1 VTGLTK
7 AALKRPV
14 SVCILVLALLIFG
27 SSTIFSTPL
36 ELMPDI
42 EMPMLIVY
50 TPYPGASP
58 QDVEKQVTSYIEDAS
73 STLSGVKNIES
84 MSMENASAVF
94 LELEYGTNMDE
105 AHSDLKNNI
114 DMYRNQLPEDA
125 QDPIVFE
132 MNMDMMPVVTLSAV
146 ATGDVDLKYYIEEE
160 IKPEIEK
167 LGGVASVDI
176 SGGSAD
182 YIKIEL
188 KREKMAQYGLTMS
201 SLSSIVGMADFSLPA
216 GSIEQSNL
224 DLTLRGGVS
233 YNTAEQLRH
242 LPITLRSGDTI
253 HLSDVA
259 NVYQAKQKQDS
270 LSYYNGLE
278 NVTLSISK
286 RQSASTVS
294 MANSVKK
301 VVNEINSSNKG
312 IKLEVIDDA
321 SERILSAIIAVVET
335 LLLGVV
341 LAMFVLFI
349 FLGDWRASVIVGSSI
364 PLSLLVTMLAM
375 SAMGFSFNM
384 LSLGGLVIGVGMM
397 VDNSIVVIESC
408 FRIKCGTESYHSAAL
423 EGTKVVASSI
433 IASTATTVVVFLPI
447 AFVKGLSGQLFGQL
461 CFTIVFSLIASLIA
475 ALTIV
480 PLVFYRLKPVEKD
493 SNFMMRFMDKI
504 SASYAVFL
512 PKTFRHKKAVVL
524 VAIVLL
530 VASVALVPFIGMELL
545 PETDDGIIT
554 IGLNVRPGTNLD
566 RVGELLA
573 PLEEMVTSHPDVDH
587 YSMVSGTTGMS
598 TLMGNTADASIT
610 AYLKKGHKIQTK
622 DLVDQWR
629 KEIGNPVDCDISVS
643 SSSQTAQMT
652 GGTDISL
659 FVQSTDYD
667 SLQEGA
673 LQLEAMMRQN
683 PHILRVSSTVGT
695 GNPQAEIKIDP
706 VKASARGL
714 VPKQVMG
721 EIYTIMQGSKAC
733 EIMNNG
739 REYEVRVEY
748 PEDSFETVNDL
759 VSLTLQ
765 NAAGMP
771 VPLLDIASIEYSNSP
786 LSISRQNGRYII
798 TVKGQPASDAPKT
811 LSKTLKAQAEGL
823 AFPNGVELTET
834 TDSERMMEE
843 FTVLIQA
850 IVTAVLLVFMV
861 MAMQFESPLFS
872 IVVMISVPF
881 ALIGS
886 FLSLYVFQSTISM
899 PSLLGF
905 LMLSGIVV
913 NNGILFIDTAN
924 NMRQERGLSAE
935 DALLTSGMLRMRPI
949 FMTTLTTVL
958 GMLPMAIGIGGNA
971 ALMRGLALVII
982 GGMITSTALTLLL
995 IPTFYLMFDKQERL
1009 HKKQLKKEKKEAK
1022 KAAKKA
1028 AKDAGLN

>member
-1 VTGLTK
+1 MTGLTK

-27 SSTIFSTPL
+27 TSTIFSTPL

-50 TPYPGASP
+50 TLYPGASP
-58 QDVEKQVTSYIEDAS
+58 QDVENQVTSYLEDAC

-84 MSMENASAVF
+84 MSTENVSFVWM
-94 LELEYGTNMDE
+94 ELEYGTNMDE

-114 DMYRNQLPEDA
+114 DMYRNELPDDA

-160 IKPEIEK
+160 IQPEIEK
-167 LGGVASVDI
+167 LSGVASVDI

-182 YIKIEL
+182 YIKVEL
-188 KREKMAQYGLTMS
+188 QAEKLAQYGLTMS

-216 GSIEQSNL
+216 GSIEQGTL

-233 YNTAEQLRH
+233 YDTAEQLRH
-242 LPITLRSGDTI
+242 LPITLASGDTI

-259 NVYQAKQKQDS
+259 NVYQANEKQDS

-286 RQSASTVS
+286 RQSASTVA
-294 MANSVKK
+294 MATSVKN
-301 VVNEINSSNKG
+301 VVKEINNSNKG
-312 IKLEVIDDA
+312 IKLEVVDDD
-321 SERILSAIIAVVET
+321 SERIVSAIIAVLET

-341 LAMFVLFI
+341 LAMIVLFV
-349 FLGDWRASVIVGSSI
+349 FLGDWRASIIVGSSI

-375 SAMGFSFNM
+375 SAMGYSFNM

-408 FRIKCGTESYHSAAL
+408 FRIKCGTESYHDAAM

-461 CFTIVFSLIASLIA
+461 CFTIVFSLIASLIS

-480 PLVFYRLKPVEKD
+480 PLVFFRLKPVEKD
-493 SNFMMRFMDKI
+493 ENFMMRLMDKI
-504 SASYAVFL
+504 SASYAAFL
-512 PKTFRHKKAVVL
+512 PKTFRHKIAVVL
-524 VAIVLL
+524 IAFVLL
-530 VASVALVPFIGMELL
+530 VSSVALAPLIGMELL

-554 IGLNVRPGTNLD
+554 VALNVRPGTNLN
-566 RVGELLA
+566 RVGELLT

-587 YSMVSGTTGMS
+587 YSMVSGSTGMAM
-598 TLMGNTADASIT
+598 LMGDNSDASIT
-610 AYLKKGHKIQTK
+610 VYLKDDRETSTK

-629 KEIGNPVDCDISVS
+629 REIGSPVDCDISIS

-652 GGTDISL
+652 GGSDISL
-659 FVQSTDYD
+659 YVQSTDYD

-673 LQLEAMMRQN
+673 LQLEEMMRQN
-683 PHILRVSSTVGT
+683 PNLLRVSSTVGT

-721 EIYTIMQGSKAC
+721 DIYAIMQGSKAC
-733 EIMNNG
+733 DIMNNG

-748 PEDSFETVNDL
+748 PDDSFETVNDL
-759 VSLTLQ
+759 VSLTLT
-765 NAAGMP
+765 NAAGMS
-771 VPLLDIASIEYSNSP
+771 VPLMDIATIEYSNSP

-798 TVKGQPASDAPKT
+798 TVKGQPTSDAPKN
-811 LSKTLKAQAEGL
+811 LSKALKSQAEGL
-823 AFPNGVELTET
+823 MLPTGVELTET
-834 TDSERMMEE
+834 TDSERMTEE

-850 IVTAVLLVFMV
+850 IITAILLVFMV
-861 MAMQFESPLFS
+861 MAMQFESPMFS

-886 FLSLYVFQSTISM
+886 FLCLYIFKSTISM

-913 NNGILFIDTAN
+913 NNGILLIDTAN
-924 NMRQERGLSAE
+924 NMRAERNLSAE
-935 DALLTSGMLRMRPI
+935 DALLTAGMLRMRPI

-995 IPTFYLMFDKQERL
+995 IPTFYLLFDKQERL
-1009 HKKQLKKEKKEAK
+1009 HKKQLKLEK

-1028 AKDAGLN
+1028 EKANGLS

>member
-1 VTGLTK
+1 MTGLTK
-7 AALKRPV
+7 LALKRPV
-14 SVCILVLALLIFG
+14 SVVILVLALLIFG

-42 EMPMLIVY
+42 EMPMLIIY
-50 TPYPGASP
+50 TIYPGASP
-58 QDVEKQVTSYIEDAS
+58 QDVENQVTSHIEDAS
-73 STLSGVKNIES
+73 ATLSGVKNIES
-84 MSMENASAVF
+84 MSMENASVVF
-94 LELEYGTNMDE
+94 LELEYGTKMDQ

-114 DMYRNQLPEDA
+114 DMYRNRLPSDA
-125 QDPIVFE
+125 QEPIVFE
-132 MNMDMMPVVTLSAV
+132 MNMDMMPVITLSAV
-146 ATGDVDLKYYIEEE
+146 ATGDVDLKYYIQEE
-160 IKPEIEK
+160 IQPEIEK
-167 LGGVASVDI
+167 LSGVASVEV
-176 SGGSAD
+176 SGGAED

-188 KREKMAQYGLTMS
+188 KREKLVQYKLTMG
-201 SLSSIVGMADFSLPA
+201 SLANIVGAADFSLPA
-216 GSIEQSNL
+216 GSVEQGDL
-224 DLTLRGGVS
+224 DLILRGGVS
-233 YNTAEQLRH
+233 YNTAEALRH
-242 LPITLRSGDTI
+242 LPITLSSGDII

-259 NVYQAKQKQDS
+259 NVYQAKKDQDS

-278 NVTLSISK
+278 NVTLSVTK
-286 RQSASTVS
+286 RQSASTVA

-301 VVNEINSSNKG
+301 VVEEINHSNRG
-312 IKLEVIDDA
+312 IKIEVVDDT
-321 SERILSAIIAVVET
+321 SERIISAIISVVET

-341 LAMFVLFI
+341 LAMVVLFI
-349 FLGDWRASVIVGSSI
+349 FLGDWRASLIVGSSI

-408 FRIKCGTESYHSAAL
+408 FRIKTGTDSYHNAAL

-447 AFVKGLSGQLFGQL
+447 AFIKGLSGQLFGQL

-475 ALTIV
+475 ALTVV

-493 SNFMMRFMDKI
+493 QGFMMRLMDKL
-504 SASYAVFL
+504 SAAYATFL
-512 PKTFRHKKAVVL
+512 PKTFRRKKTVVL
-524 VAIVLL
+524 IAVVLL
-530 VASVALVPFIGMELL
+530 VASVALVPLIGMELL

-554 IGLNVRPGTNLD
+554 IALDVRPGTNLD
-566 RVGELLA
+566 RVGALLT
-573 PLEEMVTSHPDVDH
+573 PLEEMVKSHPDVDH
-587 YSMVSGTTGMS
+587 YSMTAGSSAMS
-598 TLMGNTADASIT
+598 MLRGNSSDASIT
-610 AYLKKGHKIQTK
+610 AYLKKNHSTRTK

-629 KEIGNPVDCDISVS
+629 SQTINPVDCDISIS

-659 FVQSTDYD
+659 YVQSTDYEN
-667 SLQEGA
+667 LQKGA
-673 LQLEAMMRQN
+673 LQLEEMMRQN
-683 PHILRVSSTVGT
+683 PNILRVSSTVGT

-721 EIYTIMQGSKAC
+721 EIYSVMQGSKAC
-733 EIMNNG
+733 DITNNG
-739 REYEVRVEY
+739 RDYEVRVEY
-748 PEDSFETVNDL
+748 PADSFKTVNDL
-759 VSLTLQ
+759 VSLNLT
-765 NAAGMP
+765 NAAGMS
-771 VPLLDIASIEYSNSP
+771 VPMLDIATIEYSNSP

-798 TVKGQPASDAPKT
+798 TVKGQPSSDAPKT
-811 LSKTLKAQAEGL
+811 LSKTLKAQAEAL
-823 AFPNGVELTET
+823 TLPNGVELTDT
-834 TDSERMMEE
+834 SDSERMMEE
-843 FTVLIQA
+843 FTVLLQA

-886 FLSLYVFQSTISM
+886 FLGLFAFNSTISM

-913 NNGILFIDTAN
+913 NNGILLIDTAN
-924 NMRQERGLSAE
+924 SIRSERNLSAE

-995 IPTFYLMFDKQERL
+995 IPSFYLLFDKQERL
-1009 HKKQLKKEKKEAK
+1009 QKKQLKREK

-1028 AKDAGLN
+1028 ARNAGLS

>member
-1 VTGLTK
+1 MIGLTK

-14 SVCILVLALLIFG
+14 SVVIIVLALLIFG

-42 EMPMLIVY
+42 EMPMLIIY
-50 TPYPGASP
+50 TVYPGASP
-58 QDVEKQVTSYIEDAS
+58 QDVENQVTSYIEDAS

-114 DMYRNQLPEDA
+114 DMYRNMLPDDA

-132 MNMDMMPVVTLSAV
+132 MNMDMMPVVTLSAI
-146 ATGDVDLKYYIEEE
+146 ATSDVDLKYYVEEE
-160 IKPEIEK
+160 IEPELQK
-167 LGGVASVDI
+167 LGGVASVEI
-176 SGGSAD
+176 SGGAED

-188 KREKMAQYGLTMS
+188 KREKLAQYGLTMS
-201 SLSSIVGMADFSLPA
+201 GLANVVGSADFSLPA
-216 GSIEQSNL
+216 GSIEQGNL
-224 DLTLRGGVS
+224 DMTLRGGVS
-233 YNTAEQLRH
+233 YSTAEELRH
-242 LPITLRSGDTI
+242 LPITLPSGNTI

-259 NVYQAKQKQDS
+259 NVYQAKKDQDS

-286 RQSASTVS
+286 RQSASTVA

-301 VVNEINSSNKG
+301 VVQEINSSNRG
-312 IKLEVIDDA
+312 IQLEIVDDA
-321 SERILSAIIAVVET
+321 SERIVSAIIAVVET

-408 FRIKCGTESYHSAAL
+408 FRLKCGTESYHEAAI

-433 IASTATTVVVFLPI
+433 VASTATTVVVFLPI

-461 CFTIVFSLIASLIA
+461 CFTIVFSLIASLLS

-480 PLVFYRLKPVEKD
+480 PLVFYRLKPVERD
-493 SNFMMRFMDKI
+493 NNFMMRMMDKI
-504 SASYAVFL
+504 SAGYAVFL
-512 PKTFRHKKAVVL
+512 PRTFRHKKTVVL
-524 VAIVLL
+524 VAVVLL
-530 VASVALVPFIGMELL
+530 AASISIVPLIGMELL
-545 PETDDGIIT
+545 PETDDGIVQIA
-554 IGLNVRPGTNLD
+554 LNVRPGTSLD
-566 RVGELLA
+566 RVGELLT
-573 PLEEMVTSHPDVDH
+573 PLEEMVKNHPDVDH
-587 YSMVSGTTGMS
+587 YSMTAGGSAMS
-598 TLMGNTADASIT
+598 TLMGDSADASIM
-610 AYLKKGHKIQTK
+610 AYLKKNREVSTK

-629 KEIGNPVDCDISVS
+629 SETVNPVDCDISIS
-643 SSSQTAQMT
+643 ASSQTAQMT
-652 GGTDISL
+652 GGTDIAL
-659 FVQSTDYD
+659 YVQSTDYD
-667 SLQEGA
+667 ALQEGA
-673 LQLEAMMRQN
+673 LQLEEMMRQDPN
-683 PHILRVSSTVGT
+683 ILRVSSTVGT

-721 EIYTIMQGSKAC
+721 EVYAVMQGSKAC
-733 EIMNNG
+733 DITNSG

-748 PEDSFETVNDL
+748 PGDSFETVNDL
-759 VSLTLQ
+759 VSLNLT
-765 NAAGMP
+765 NAAGMS
-771 VPLLDIASIEYSNSP
+771 VPLLDIANIEYSNSP

-798 TVKGQPASDAPKT
+798 TVKGQPTSNAPKT
-811 LSKTLKAQAEGL
+811 LSKTLKAQAQGL
-823 AFPNGVELTET
+823 TFPSGVELAET

-843 FTVLIQA
+843 FTVLLQA
-850 IVTAVLLVFMV
+850 IATAVLLVFMV
-861 MAMQFESPLFS
+861 MAMQFESPMFS
-872 IVVMISVPF
+872 IVVMISIPF

-886 FLSLYVFQSTISM
+886 FLALWAFNSTISM

-924 NMRQERGLSAE
+924 HMRNERNLSAE

-958 GMLPMAIGIGGNA
+958 AMIPMAIGIGGNA
-971 ALMRGLALVII
+971 TLMRGMALVII
-982 GGMITSTALTLLL
+982 GGLVASTTLTLLL
-995 IPTFYLMFDKQERL
+995 LPTFYLLFDKQERL
-1009 HKKQLKKEKKEAK
+1009 RKKQLKMEK

-1028 AKDAGLN
+1028 AKNAGLN